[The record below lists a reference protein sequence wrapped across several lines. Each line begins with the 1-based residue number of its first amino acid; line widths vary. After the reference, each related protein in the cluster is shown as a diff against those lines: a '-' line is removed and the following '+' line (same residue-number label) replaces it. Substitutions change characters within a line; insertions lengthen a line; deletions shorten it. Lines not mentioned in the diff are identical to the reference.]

1 VLRLGTVQRESCA
14 LVPDMSACFDQS
26 DVVELSR
33 AALADSRKRL
43 DSIPE
48 GRCALFYEEARSLEV
63 ELLTIYRAVAI
74 CVRKEDKLDRIQ
86 QWWSTMKGVCD
97 HFATRLSEVQSRHPS
112 CGANTFYDRVLD
124 LRNRCQ
130 RLAEMHQ

>member
-1 VLRLGTVQRESCA
+1 MLRLGTVQRESCT
-14 LVPDMSACFDQS
+14 LIPDMSACFDQS

-43 DSIPE
+43 DRIPE
-48 GRCALFYEEARSLEV
+48 DRCALFYEEARSLEV

-86 QWWSTMKGVCD
+86 Q
-97 HFATRLSEVQSRHPS
+97 
-112 CGANTFYDRVLD
+112 
-124 LRNRCQ
+124 
-130 RLAEMHQ
+130 